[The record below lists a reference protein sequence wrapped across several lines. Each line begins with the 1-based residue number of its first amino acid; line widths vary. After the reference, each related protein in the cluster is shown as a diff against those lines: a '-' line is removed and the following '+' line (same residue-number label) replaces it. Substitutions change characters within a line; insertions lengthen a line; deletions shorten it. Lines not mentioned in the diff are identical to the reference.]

1 LDIVAHKLA
10 SRALNVTPSVT
21 LSIDAKAKQM
31 VSQGIDVVGFGV
43 GEPDFDTPVN
53 IADAGVNAIRK
64 GFTRY
69 TPASGTVELRQAI
82 CAKLKQDNGLE
93 YGPNDIVVSN
103 GAKHS
108 IYNVLLAL
116 IEDGDEVIILAP
128 YWVSYTEMVK
138 MVGGVPVVIEASEA
152 DDFKVSLAQLEAART
167 ERTKLLFLNSPSNP
181 TGMVYSREE
190 LKTIADFCVK
200 YGIYVMADEIYEK
213 LVYDG
218 AEHVSIASFGP
229 EIKDLTI
236 VVNGMSKAYAMTGWR
251 IGYTACATEM
261 AKAMSSLQSHA
272 TSGPN
277 SIAQKASVEA
287 LKGPQDTIDM
297 MVSEFSRRR
306 LRMVELINEI
316 PGLSCRTPNGAFYVM
331 ANVSGL
337 FGKTL
342 DGEVIK
348 DDVHLAT
355 VLLEKAHV
363 AVVPGSAFGS
373 GDFVR
378 LSYATSMEQIE
389 EGLKRIKNFVS

>member
-1 LDIVAHKLA
+1 MAHRLA
-10 SRALNVTPSVT
+10 NRALNVTPSVT

-82 CAKLKQDNGLE
+82 CAKLKADNGLD

-138 MVGGVPVVIEASEA
+138 MVGGVPIVIEASEA

-167 ERTKLLFLNSPSNP
+167 AKTKMLFLNSPSNP

-190 LKTIADFCVK
+190 LKSIADFCVK
-200 YGIYVMADEIYEK
+200 HGIYVMSDEIYEK

-229 EIKDLTI
+229 QIKDLTI

-251 IGYTACATEM
+251 IGYTASATVL
-261 AKAMSSLQSHA
+261 ATAMSSLQSHA

-297 MVSEFSRRR
+297 MVNEFSRRR
-306 LRMVELINEI
+306 LRMVEMINEI
-316 PGLSCRTPNGAFYVM
+316 PGMSCRTPNGAFYVM
-331 ANVSGL
+331 PNVSGL

-342 DGEVIK
+342 GGEVIN
-348 DDVHLAT
+348 DDVHLST

-363 AVVPGSAFGS
+363 ALVPGSAFGS

-389 EGLKRIKNFVS
+389 EGLRRIKAFVS

>member
-1 LDIVAHKLA
+1 MAHKLA

-43 GEPDFDTPVN
+43 GEPDFDTPLN

-82 CAKLKQDNGLE
+82 CAKLKADNGLE

-138 MVGGVPVVIEASEA
+138 MVGGVPIVVEASEA

-167 ERTKLLFLNSPSNP
+167 EKTKLLFLNSPSNP

-200 YGIYVMADEIYEK
+200 HGIYVMADEIYEK

-251 IGYTACATEM
+251 IGYTASATEL

-287 LKGPQDTIDM
+287 LKGPQETIDM

>member
-1 LDIVAHKLA
+1 MAHRLA
-10 SRALNVTPSVT
+10 NRALNVTPSVT

-82 CAKLKQDNGLE
+82 CAKLKADNGLD

-138 MVGGVPVVIEASEA
+138 MVGGVPIVIEASEA

-167 ERTKLLFLNSPSNP
+167 AKTKMLFLNSPSNP

-190 LKTIADFCVK
+190 LNTIADFCVK
-200 YGIYVMADEIYEK
+200 HGIYVMSDEIYEK

-229 EIKDLTI
+229 QIKDLTI

-251 IGYTACATEM
+251 IGYTASATVL
-261 AKAMSSLQSHA
+261 ATAMSSLQSHA

-297 MVSEFSRRR
+297 MVNEFSRRR
-306 LRMVELINEI
+306 LRMVEMINEI
-316 PGLSCRTPNGAFYVM
+316 PGMSCRTPNGAFYVM
-331 ANVSGL
+331 PNVSGL

-342 DGEVIK
+342 GGEVIN
-348 DDVHLAT
+348 DDVHLST

-363 AVVPGSAFGS
+363 ALVPGSAFGS

-389 EGLKRIKNFVS
+389 EGLRRIKAFVS

>member
-1 LDIVAHKLA
+1 MGNKLA
-10 SRALNVTPSVT
+10 KRALNVTPSVT

-31 VSQGIDVVGFGV
+31 VAQGVDVVGFGV

-53 IADAGVNAIRK
+53 IADAGVNAIRG

-69 TPASGTVELRQAI
+69 TPASGTVDLRQAI

-93 YGPNDIVVSN
+93 YGPNEIVVSN

-116 IEDGDEVIILAP
+116 VEDGDEVIILAP

-152 DDFKVSLAQLEAART
+152 DDFKVSLTQLEAART
-167 ERTKLLFLNSPSNP
+167 EKTKLLFLNSPSNP

-190 LKTIADFCVK
+190 LKTIADFCVRH
-200 YGIYVMADEIYEK
+200 GIHVMADEIYEK

-218 AEHVSIASFGP
+218 AEHVSIASFNP

-251 IGYTACATEM
+251 IGYTASTLEL

-297 MVSEFSRRR
+297 MVAEFSRRR
-306 LRMVELINEI
+306 MRMVELINDI
-316 PGLSCRTPNGAFYVM
+316 PGLSCRTPKGAFYVM

-389 EGLKRIKNFVS
+389 EGLTRIKNFVR